1 MIRMETEFTK
11 PQSGKMQDS
20 LQEAPD
26 LQMPKVQTSKSNR
39 ENYGPWWRWVAHAR
53 GAL

>member
-1 MIRMETEFTK
+1 MVRMETESTK
-11 PQSGKMQDS
+11 PQSGKIQHS

-26 LQMPKVQTSKSNR
+26 LQMPKFPKTKSYR